1 LIEPVTAKLCLIGVR
16 VKAEIRQH
24 INTSDSVIGQVNGL
38 TVLQVGGS
46 SFGAPSRIT
55 VTVYPGSR
63 GIVDI
68 EREAELGLAIHSKGV
83 MILTGYLGNCYAQD
97 FPLAISASI
106 ALEQSYGHIDL
117 SISAD

>member
-1 LIEPVTAKLCLIGVR
+1 MLGKSA
-16 VKAEIRQH
+16 
-24 INTSDSVIGQVNGL
+24 QVNGL

-83 MILTGYLGNCYAQD
+83 MILTGYLGNCYAQE

-106 ALEQSYGHIDL
+106 ALEPRPLQSL
-117 SISAD
+117 KNPSIFSLTPPIA

>member
-1 LIEPVTAKLCLIGVR
+1 VTV
-16 VKAEIRQH
+16 IRDGAPLDGTIL